1 MVQSNKNSSSEKAD
15 KQYETIISQFETIMG
30 RLNDFD
36 RRLKL
41 IENSSLNG
49 NNQTEQPLID
59 VSSTEDPLQF

>member
-1 MVQSNKNSSSEKAD
+1 LVQSNKNSSSEKAD

>member
-1 MVQSNKNSSSEKAD
+1 LVQSNKNSSSEKAD

-59 VSSTEDPLQF
+59 VNPTEDPLQF

>member
-1 MVQSNKNSSSEKAD
+1 LVQSNKNSSSEKAD

-49 NNQTEQPLID
+49 NNPTEQPLID

>member
-59 VSSTEDPLQF
+59 VNPTEDPLQF